1 MKVVIAP
8 QGFKG
13 NLTALEVS
21 RAIEN
26 GIRRVIPDVVTA
38 LVPMA
43 DGGEG
48 TTQALVDALG
58 GEMIAVEVTGPMGE
72 RTVAHWGAF
81 LCIGEP

>member
-13 NLTALEVS
+13 NLTALQVS
-21 RAIEN
+21 RAVDR
-26 GIRRVIPDVVTA
+26 GIRRVVPDVVTT

-58 GEMIAVEVTGPMGE
+58 RQSGCGSLGVFE
-72 RTVAHWGAF
+72 
-81 LCIGEP
+81 